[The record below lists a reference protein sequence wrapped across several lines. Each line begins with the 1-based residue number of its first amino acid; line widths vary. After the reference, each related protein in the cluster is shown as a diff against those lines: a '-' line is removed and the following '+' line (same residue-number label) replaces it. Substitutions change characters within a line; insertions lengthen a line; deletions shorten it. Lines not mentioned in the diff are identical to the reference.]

1 MNTSKQVNVMIGL
14 LFLAF
19 ATFGGYILYEV
30 PRAESATER
39 QDELLAHR
47 GAALFV
53 ANCRGCHGLMGL
65 GAEEG
70 GIAPALNRTSF
81 LILGEDN
88 EYDAPATPEGEARAV
103 HDFLFN
109 TISCG
114 RTNTAMPVWSE
125 HYGGPLSDT
134 QINYIVTMITAG
146 RWDLVEELGHEH
158 DIATDPPT
166 TAADILITD
175 PAALSLTTKNCGQF
189 NALTAKEFYERDPLA
204 AAPVDGEPTPAPDGE
219 GTPVPAGPTVQGLPV
234 ADFFL
239 ATCAA
244 CHGQNREG
252 LLGPALTPTRLTQ
265 PADFYFTTIAEG
277 RAGTAMPSWRA
288 AGLTDDEIH
297 ALVEYITTVEP

>member
-30 PRAESATER
+30 PRAESASER

-53 ANCRGCHGLMGL
+53 ANCRSCHGLMGL
-65 GAEEG
+65 GGEEG

-81 LILGEDN
+81 LILDEDN
-88 EYDAPATPEGEARAV
+88 EYGAPATPEGEARAV

-109 TISCG
+109 TIACG

-125 HYGGPLSDT
+125 HYGGSLSDT
-134 QINYIVTMITAG
+134 QINYLVTMITAG

-158 DIATDPPT
+158 DLETGD
-166 TAADILITD
+166 TAETILITD

-189 NALTAKEFYERDPLA
+189 NALTAKEFYDRDPLA
-204 AAPVDGEPTPAPDGE
+204 AAPVDGEPTPAPGD
-219 GTPVPAGPTVQGLPV
+219 GTPAPAGPTVQGLPV

-252 LLGPALTPTRLTQ
+252 LLGPALTPSVLTQ
-265 PADFYFTTIAEG
+265 SADFYFTTVAEG

-288 AGLTDDEIH
+288 AGLTDDEMH
-297 ALVEYITTVEP
+297 ALVEYIMTVEP